1 LKRAIQR
8 EIETPLSRLIL
19 KGDVKDNAV
28 LRAELS
34 GGAITFSMGPLAA
47 EAEGSH

>member
-19 KGDVKDNAV
+19 KGEVKDNSVIRVSAPDGQIV
-28 LRAELS
+28 
-34 GGAITFSMGPLAA
+34 FSSQPVAA
-47 EAEGSH
+47 EATGGS